1 MRVITSITQKG
12 KSPICAFRA
21 RLPEIQTR
29 PSVSYPDSGSLTMFN
44 NHVWVCLS
52 DFRFRS
58 RSLFRLKDFYKN
70 DTQTKKD
77 ESEWNRELPVV
88 PLNVR

>member
-1 MRVITSITQKG
+1 
-12 KSPICAFRA
+12 
-21 RLPEIQTR
+21 
-29 PSVSYPDSGSLTMFN
+29 MFN